1 MNKFG
6 FALCAGAA
14 ALSLSACLG
23 SEEEGGA
30 VIPAEYASL
39 ETLYN
44 AIDEGELE
52 QASASLMTGSATM
65 TGVVVISDIGE
76 SEDMQAAGDLS
87 LTADFDGGTA
97 SGSATSFELYSQAD
111 GSAID
116 DGALSGTLTV
126 SGVVGNGGMSA
137 DLDGTL
143 SDDDDHVIDM
153 TMNGTFYD
161 NSGDVAVQGDVTGTI
176 DGEYYEGG
184 FVATE

>member
-1 MNKFG
+1 MNKFLI
-6 FALCAGAA
+6 ALSAGAA
-14 ALSLSACLG
+14 VLSLSACLG
-23 SEEEGGA
+23 SEDEEGA

-52 QASASLMTGSATM
+52 QASAALMTGSASM

-76 SEDMQAAGDLS
+76 SEDMQAVGDLS
-87 LTADFDGGTA
+87 LTADFDSGTA
-97 SGSATSFELYSQAD
+97 SGSATSFELYSEND
-111 GSAID
+111 GSAISG
-116 DGALSGTLTV
+116 GALSGTLTV
-126 SGVVGNGGMSA
+126 AGAVGNGGMSA

-143 SDDDDHVIDM
+143 SDDEDHLVDM

-161 NSGDVAVQGDVTGTI
+161 NAGDVAVQGDVSGTI
-176 DGEYYEGG
+176 DGENHDGG

>member
-1 MNKFG
+1 MNKLR
-6 FALCAGAA
+6 FALCAGVAM
-14 ALSLSACLG
+14 SLSACMG
-23 SEEEGGA
+23 TDEDGGA

-52 QASASLMTGSATM
+52 TASAALLTGSATM
-65 TGVVVISDIGE
+65 TGVVVISDIGA
-76 SEDMQAAGDLS
+76 SEDMQAVGDLR

-97 SGSATSFELYSQAD
+97 SGSATSFELYSESD
-111 GSAID
+111 GSAIE

-126 SGVVGNGGMSA
+126 AGAVGNGGMSA

-143 SDDDDHVIDM
+143 SDDTDHVIDM

-161 NSGDVAVQGDVTGTI
+161 NAGDVAVQGDVSGTI
-176 DGEYYEGG
+176 DGEYHEGG
-184 FVATE
+184 FIATE